1 MSAVTTWAAG
11 THTPA
16 KFVPLS
22 QPSIAPHPLAIVV
35 QPGQVR
41 SRTELLRLLE
51 ELQHAVMNDAR
62 LRSQL
67 P

>member
-1 MSAVTTWAAG
+1 MSAVATWAAG
-11 THTPA
+11 PHFPA
-16 KFVPLS
+16 KFVPQS

-41 SRTELLRLLE
+41 SRTELLRLLG
-51 ELQHAVMNDAR
+51 ELQDVVMNDER